1 MPALFRG
8 RAGVAAE
15 GRNDPDSDESRQGRG
30 AVSDTLLAVCLGLFS
45 AVTLA
50 AANMSV
56 KMGSDI
62 LVGRAVLSV
71 SAAVT
76 VAPATLLVPLPNRWT
91 WGALLLALPAHY
103 AYQLCLVRAMQR
115 GDLSLVFPV
124 MRGAAPLLTAAAAFL
139 LLRETLP
146 ALAVAGLV
154 VATGAVFVFAAPPK
168 GILLRHHPDLP
179 VLGWAL
185 ATAVGVSLYNVAD
198 ARGVRGAPEPFTYIV
213 WIFLLDSIGITL
225 TALLRRRRELGRTI
239 AAKWRFGV
247 VAGFLS
253 ILSYGSAVYAF
264 SLMETARVSA
274 LRETSVVFAALM
286 GTLLLGEG
294 FGRRRTAA
302 ALGLAGG
309 LVLMQFGG

>member
-1 MPALFRG
+1 M
-8 RAGVAAE
+8 
-15 GRNDPDSDESRQGRG
+15 SES
-30 AVSDTLLAVCLGLFS
+30 VLAVCLGLFS

-50 AANMSV
+50 AANMTV

-62 LVGRAVLSV
+62 LAGRALLSA
-71 SAAVT
+71 SAAAM
-76 VAPATLLVPLPNRWT
+76 VAPAAFFVPLPDAWT
-91 WGALLLALPAHY
+91 WGALLLAVPAHY
-103 AYQLCLVRAMQR
+103 LYQLCLVRALQR

-139 LLRETLP
+139 LLGESLP
-146 ALAVAGLV
+146 PLAVAGLV
-154 VATGAVFVFAAPPK
+154 IATAALFLFAAPPS
-168 GILLRHHPDLP
+168 GTLLRHHPDRG

-185 ATAVGVSLYNVAD
+185 ATAVGVALYNVAD

-213 WIFLLDSIGITL
+213 WIFLLDSVCITA
-225 TALLRRRRELGRTI
+225 TALVRRRGELGRTI

-286 GTLLLGEG
+286 GTLFLGEG
-294 FGRRRTAA
+294 FGRRRIAA
-302 ALGLAGG
+302 ALALAAG
-309 LVLMQFGG
+309 LVAMQFGG

>member
-1 MPALFRG
+1 
-8 RAGVAAE
+8 
-15 GRNDPDSDESRQGRG
+15 
-30 AVSDTLLAVCLGLFS
+30 VSDTLLAICLGLLS

-76 VAPATLLVPLPNRWT
+76 VAPAALFVPLPDRWT

-139 LLRETLP
+139 LLRESLP
-146 ALAVAGLV
+146 PLAVAGLV
-154 VATGAVFVFAAPPK
+154 VATAAVFVFAAPPSRT
-168 GILLRHHPDLP
+168 LLRHHPDRA

-185 ATAVGVSLYNVAD
+185 ATAVGVALYNVAD

-213 WIFLLDSIGITL
+213 WIFILDSIGITL
-225 TALLRRRRELGRTI
+225 TALLRRRRELARTI

-247 VAGFLS
+247 AAGFLS

-264 SLMETARVSA
+264 SLMETAKVSA
-274 LRETSVVFAALM
+274 LRETSVFFAALL
-286 GTLLLGEG
+286 GTLFLGEG
-294 FGRRRTAA
+294 FGRRRIAA
-302 ALGLAGG
+302 ALALAAG
-309 LVLMQFGG
+309 LVAMQFGG

>member
-1 MPALFRG
+1 M
-8 RAGVAAE
+8 
-15 GRNDPDSDESRQGRG
+15 
-30 AVSDTLLAVCLGLFS
+30 SDTLLALCLGLFS

-71 SAAVT
+71 SAAAT
-76 VAPATLLVPLPNRWT
+76 VAPAAFFVPLPNRWT

-146 ALAVAGLV
+146 PLAVAGLV
-154 VATGAVFVFAAPPK
+154 VATAAVFVFAAPPS
-168 GILLRHHPDLP
+168 GTLFRHHPDRA

-185 ATAVGVSLYNVAD
+185 ATAVGVALYNVAD

-213 WIFLLDSIGITL
+213 WIFILDSIGITL

-274 LRETSVVFAALM
+274 LRETSVFFAAV
-286 GTLLLGEG
+286 LGALFLREG
-294 FGRRRTAA
+294 FGRRRIAA
-302 ALGLAGG
+302 AVALAAGLM
-309 LVLMQFGG
+309 LMQFA

>member
-1 MPALFRG
+1 
-8 RAGVAAE
+8 V
-15 GRNDPDSDESRQGRG
+15 
-30 AVSDTLLAVCLGLFS
+30 VSDSLLAVCLGLFS

-62 LVGRAVLSV
+62 LVGRAVLSA
-71 SAAVT
+71 SAAAMVS
-76 VAPATLLVPLPNRWT
+76 PAALFVPLPDAWT
-91 WGALLLALPAHY
+91 WGALLLAVPAHY
-103 AYQLCLVRAMQR
+103 GYQLCLIRALQR

-139 LLRETLP
+139 LLSETLP
-146 ALAVAGLV
+146 PLALAGLV
-154 VATGAVFVFAAPPK
+154 VATAAVFVFAAPPR
-168 GILLRHHPDLP
+168 GTLLRHHPDLA

-213 WIFLLDSIGITL
+213 WIFILDAACITV
-225 TALLRRRRELGRTI
+225 TAWLRRRRELVRVI
-239 AAKWRFGV
+239 ASKWRFGV
-247 VAGFLS
+247 AAGFLS

-286 GTLLLGEG
+286 GAVFLKEG
-294 FGRRRTAA
+294 FGRRRIFA
-302 ALGLAGG
+302 ALALAAG
-309 LVLMQFGG
+309 LVAMQFGG